1 MFRYEAVLANL
12 ELLEL
17 LPYGGKMGSEEDGL
31 TRIKLS
37 SFSTLAAIT
46 IILDVQNIHRTE
58 PHFGLTKSGK
68 AGIDQSYVSLKF
80 SRHF

>member
-1 MFRYEAVLANL
+1 
-12 ELLEL
+12 
-17 LPYGGKMGSEEDGL
+17 MGSEEDGL
-31 TRIKLS
+31 ARIKLS
-37 SFSTLAAIT
+37 SFQPCLHIT

-80 SRHF
+80 FRHF